1 MSSVWML
8 CSEVVIRHGLA
19 RSTPSNTEFSSRHTN
34 FFLLEKLLYSTAFQL
49 AVFEVWNG
57 APMCLR
63 LLLWT
68 SGKRCLENCALLG
81 YYATSSGNFL
91 PTFRHNLSVPSSGP
105 LKMGP
110 TGCPETSVRNNHY
123 WLRNSPEERRSQ
135 LLDHLGRFSLLRTSV
150 RLKGGEGCLMSSTV
164 YRPGEVKVRWLKRV
178 DRIF

>member
-1 MSSVWML
+1 MGFNSGFKGLKQILKKMAWNGFVCLKINDSGGTVWTRDWIL
-8 CSEVVIRHGLA
+8 TSIKGG
-19 RSTPSNTEFSSRHTN
+19 
-34 FFLLEKLLYSTAFQL
+34 KLLDCGISDFRRQ
-49 AVFEVWNG
+49 VV
-57 APMCLR
+57 
-63 LLLWT
+63 
-68 SGKRCLENCALLG
+68 ENCALLG

>member
-1 MSSVWML
+1 MPRCSVIWSLISIAFRHFLAMTCLESVCTDFRL
-8 CSEVVIRHGLA
+8 CV
-19 RSTPSNTEFSSRHTN
+19 FSSFHSERD
-34 FFLLEKLLYSTAFQL
+34 EDC
-49 AVFEVWNG
+49 V
-57 APMCLR
+57 
-63 LLLWT
+63 
-68 SGKRCLENCALLG
+68 LLG
-81 YYATSSGNFL
+81 YYAASRSISL

-164 YRPGEVKVRWLKRV
+164 YRPGEVKVR
-178 DRIF
+178 